1 MLPHLGVHGRREEHR
16 ASRGQQGGGQEIIG
30 SAGDSAGQQIGG
42 GRNNHDEVG
51 LLTKANMR
59 DVGDILEYPGVHG
72 VSGQR
77 LEGRGA
83 DETQRRLGG
92 NHPDFVAGFTELT
105 HHRTG
110 LVGRDATGDAD
121 DDPLGAH
128 GDARAGRGYSP
139 SVCSRRS
146 P

>member
-1 MLPHLGVHGRREEHR
+1 
-16 ASRGQQGGGQEIIG
+16 
-30 SAGDSAGQQIGG
+30 
-42 GRNNHDEVG
+42 
-51 LLTKANMR
+51 MR

-83 DETQRRLGG
+83 DEAKRRLGG
-92 NHPDFVAGFTELT
+92 NHPDFVAGFTELAY
-105 HHRTG
+105 HRTG

-128 GDARAGRGYSP
+128 GDTRAGRGYSP